1 LKEDEEA
8 NMRLSLAVVLL
19 LAQSAVAQAQTGMLP
34 RGTGSAAEV
43 QTTTLDGVYSKT
55 QAQRGARTYQRI
67 CAECHEGGEPDADP
81 LFGHEFIDRWRE
93 APLDFL
99 YGFFS
104 RNMPGDEPGSLTTA
118 VYEDVMAYLLQENGY
133 TAGSQELKA
142 GQMGKVLLVGESGP
156 APLPDSALVRL
167 VGCLQQNGSDW
178 ELVAASAPLR
188 VRVADETDDAEVA
201 LSAALPPGGNRYALQ
216 RADPQ
221 QAAALVGKRV
231 QAKGVFNSDSLG
243 LMSLV
248 AVGDGC

>member
-1 LKEDEEA
+1 
-8 NMRLSLAVVLL
+8 
-19 LAQSAVAQAQTGMLP
+19 MLP
-34 RGTGSAAEV
+34 RGSGSAAEV

-133 TAGSQELKA
+133 PAGSQELKA

>member
-1 LKEDEEA
+1 
-8 NMRLSLAVVLL
+8 MRLTRSVALL
-19 LAQSAVAQAQTGMLP
+19 LTLSAVAQAQTGTLL
-34 RGTGSAAEV
+34 RGAGSTAGI
-43 QTTTLDGVYSKT
+43 QTTTLDGVYSRT
-55 QAQRGARTYQRI
+55 QAPRGARTYQRI

-133 TAGSQELKA
+133 AAGSQELKA
-142 GQMGKVLLVGESGP
+142 GQMGSVLLVGDSGP

-167 VGCLQQNGSDW
+167 VGCLQQNGSEW

-201 LSAALPPGGNRYALQ
+201 HSAALPAGTQHYSLQ
-216 RADPQ
+216 RVDPQ
-221 QAAALVGKRV
+221 QGAALVGKRV
-231 QAKGVFNSDSLG
+231 QAKGVFNGDSLG

-248 AVGDGC
+248 AAGDGC